1 MSPLWASSILQ
12 GRGDIGAINN
22 TAAASPFSRSLQ
34 RGEAIPWIKGVTK
47 HSAAPARV
55 CVWLWLS
62 KRGGQRV
69 FYPPADSPGPPRLPP
84 AHGVTCSGAGAAAG
98 SVQSKALGTAALSS
112 ELLCRAVQ
120 EGGAAP
126 PAAPLS
132 FVVFITPPI
141 QIPLLLP
148 IPTSIPI
155 PISIPIPTSTQ
166 IPLHIPAS
174 IPLLILI
181 LIPISTQIP
190 TPQSQSESQSQ
201 SQSIPIRFFRSGQ
214 NKQTK

>member
-1 MSPLWASSILQ
+1 M
-12 GRGDIGAINN
+12 D
-22 TAAASPFSRSLQ
+22 Q
-34 RGEAIPWIKGVTK
+34 RGHEALSSSCQGLCVALVEQTGRTKGVLPP
-47 HSAAPARV
+47 SRQPWAPH
-55 CVWLWLS
+55 
-62 KRGGQRV
+62 
-69 FYPPADSPGPPRLPP
+69 LPP

-112 ELLCRAVQ
+112 ELPCRAVQ

-190 TPQSQSESQSQ
+190 TPQSQSKSQSQSQ